1 MAGHEFIP
9 NLYKPKI
16 KFREG
21 GEYTMTV
28 RKGHQI
34 IRLLLINAKKK
45 RLHTIL

>member
-1 MAGHEFIP
+1 MAGHEFVP

-34 IRLLLINAKKK
+34 IKLLPINAEK
-45 RLHTIL
+45 